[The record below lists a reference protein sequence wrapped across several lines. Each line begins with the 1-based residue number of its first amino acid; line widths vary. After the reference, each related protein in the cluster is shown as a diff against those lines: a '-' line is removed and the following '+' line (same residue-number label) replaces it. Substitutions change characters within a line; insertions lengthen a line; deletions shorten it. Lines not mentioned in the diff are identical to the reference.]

1 MLTRLR
7 VQELPL
13 SQPLSPEQVS
23 RLWMWVVQV
32 SNQHLQVQKVP
43 REFRN
48 LKNEDWQILM
58 EELNLT
64 MMEKER
70 HSLQ

>member
-23 RLWMWVVQV
+23 RLWMWMARAR
-32 SNQHLQVQKVP
+32 NQYQQQIP
-43 REFRN
+43 REFQS
-48 LKNEDWQILM
+48 LKDEDWQVLV